1 MTRSVR
7 AVLFDLDGTLLNT
20 FHLYMECFRRTL
32 EPRFN
37 RRLSDAEILS
47 LNPHAEQ
54 RLLLDIV
61 PETDFAPYFERFL
74 TYYATLHE
82 GLFGGPYE
90 GVLDMLRALQARGCL
105 LGVVS
110 GKSRDAWR
118 ITATRLEAEGFED
131 LFDVVLT
138 DDDLEAPKPSPEGL
152 LMAVDALD
160 LLPAQVV
167 FVGDSLL
174 DHQAA
179 QAAGIPFGAALW
191 SRGKDGRAVFPQPV
205 GPEHDGPAFVRPA
218 EVVDWVLRGL
228 ATQGRACPQ
237 PERQER

>member
-1 MTRSVR
+1 VTRSSR
-7 AVLFDLDGTLLNT
+7 AVLFDLDGTLVNT

-54 RLLLDIV
+54 RLLLEII
-61 PETDFAPYFERFL
+61 PETDFTSYFERFL

-82 GLFGGPYE
+82 GLFGGPYD
-90 GVLDMLRALQARGCL
+90 GVLDMLQTLRAQDYL

-118 ITATRLEAEGFED
+118 ITATRMEAEGFED
-131 LFDVVLT
+131 LFEVVLT
-138 DDDLEAPKPSPEGL
+138 DDDVQAPKPSPEGL
-152 LMAVDALD
+152 LAALDALEV
-160 LLPAQVV
+160 LPPQAV
-167 FVGDSLL
+167 FIGDSLL

-191 SRGKDGRAVFPQPV
+191 SREEDARVTFAQPV
-205 GPEHDGPAFVRPA
+205 GPDHDGPTFRRPA
-218 EVVDWVLRGL
+218 DVVGWVVRG
-228 ATQGRACPQ
+228 
-237 PERQER
+237 

>member
-1 MTRSVR
+1 MTRPIR
-7 AVLFDLDGTLLNT
+7 AVLFDLDGTLLDT
-20 FHLYMECFRRTL
+20 FHLYMECFRLTL
-32 EPRFN
+32 EPHFN

-54 RLLLDIV
+54 RLLLDIL

-90 GVLDMLRALQARGCL
+90 GVLEMLRALQARGCL

-152 LMAVDALD
+152 LMAVDALE
-160 LLPAQVV
+160 LLPTQAV
-167 FVGDSLL
+167 FIGDSLL
-174 DHQAA
+174 DHRAA
-179 QAAGIPFGAALW
+179 QAAGLPFGAALW
-191 SRGKDGRAVFPQPV
+191 SGRGDGLAAFAQPV
-205 GPEHDGPAFVRPA
+205 GADHGGPAFSRPA
-218 EVVDWVLRGL
+218 EVIDWVMK
-228 ATQGRACPQ
+228 
-237 PERQER
+237 E